1 MMMAPLAIAAALCLA
16 TVALAE
22 PPSGWKTCGGLPD
35 NYSNTA
41 CDTATTT
48 VRALSIKHCM
58 FCAAPSVC
66 LTPLALPCAGCAV
79 QCATMD
85 WQPSKGKWGC
95 CPFPEAVQCPGGE
108 PPPPRHRLVTAS
120 PTVTDS
126 C

>member
-58 FCAAPSVC
+58 FCAAPYLC
-66 LTPLALPCAGCAV
+66 LPHPAGSSLRWLCCAV
-79 QCATMD
+79 
-85 WQPSKGKWGC
+85 
-95 CPFPEAVQCPGGE
+95 
-108 PPPPRHRLVTAS
+108 RHDGLAAEQREVGVL
-120 PTVTDS
+120 PIP
-126 C
+126 